1 MTLVF
6 LKHCCFS
13 TNQNAIREV
22 LTVFPDFLAG
32 GSCKPILPYKLS
44 YYNHLW
50 VAVWFQI
57 KVKIKV
63 YLILYSLHE
72 EQQPWVQMK
81 NNFLSQSG
89 QLCYGYTMTKGPYLV
104 GGSEIA
110 QNYADVIYGWFL
122 IILLVRTL
130 FLFKSIWICPQG
142 SQGWQKIGFFFQK

>member
-22 LTVFPDFLAG
+22 LTVF
-32 GSCKPILPYKLS
+32 SRLPSWRWLQANPPLQIS

-63 YLILYSLHE
+63 YLILYSLHK

-89 QLCYGYTMTKGPYLV
+89 QLCYGYTMTKGPYR
-104 GGSEIA
+104 GSPT
-110 QNYADVIYGWFL
+110 Y
-122 IILLVRTL
+122 T
-130 FLFKSIWICPQG
+130 
-142 SQGWQKIGFFFQK
+142 KITNTVSTNTFFGLCTCKWGN

>member
-6 LKHCCFS
+6 LKHCCLS

-22 LTVFPDFLAG
+22 LTVF
-32 GSCKPILPYKLS
+32 SRLPSWRWLQANPPLQIS

-122 IILLVRTL
+122 ITHPVGTL

-142 SQGWQKIGFFFQK
+142 SQGWQKIGFFFRK

>member
-1 MTLVF
+1 M
-6 LKHCCFS
+6 
-13 TNQNAIREV
+13 
-22 LTVFPDFLAG
+22 
-32 GSCKPILPYKLS
+32 
-44 YYNHLW
+44 
-50 VAVWFQI
+50 
-57 KVKIKV
+57 
-63 YLILYSLHE
+63 HE

-122 IILLVRTL
+122 ITHPVGTL

-142 SQGWQKIGFFFQK
+142 SQGWQKIGFFFSKIKLLSFWTNIVPKRHKLFDEKKCKKKKKNLFSESIFNLFHFWGNISAPNHKYHV